1 MKTAR
6 MRMTAAVFV
15 LAMAGISNGA
25 LIAYYDFGT
34 TSPSP
39 ANQGTLGAV
48 ADGVLMNGATIVDI
62 DTTARGVEW
71 ALQLNNTT
79 GSSLADCQY
88 MNITNGDD
96 TWYDTAIPAG
106 SGARTYAAWVRMDT
120 STTQTWS
127 TILSKGFETAVNVAA
142 GTPSGNGMDQ
152 VVFSHQTGFASW
164 SPLKGTVS
172 VMSDWAWSHVVA
184 TIDGEDFKTGCLYIN
199 GVLQDSRQTWGAL
212 YQNDLDLLIGAEPN
226 RTAYQFGW
234 NGMIDDVRIYDEYL
248 DEYDVVNLFL
258 DTSPSV
264 NPWISIALDRV
275 EITGPEV
282 VAEGSQVQ
290 YTATAFIC
298 RMVPDWCFDIDVT
311 NHATWW
317 VEPDTFASI
326 DDGLLTVGNIDTPEI
341 ISIYA
346 ECTLGGVT
354 KVGELEVLCSNE
366 YHVDGVGGDNGNDG
380 LTRET
385 AFATIQ
391 KGIDT
396 AQDGQTVLVW
406 PGVYNEAATNGINFK
421 GKAITVK
428 SAADAAVLEVPGF
441 AAVTFALGEDEN
453 SVFSN
458 FVVRGSNIGIF
469 ALFADPTINNV
480 TVVDNNN
487 GAVAD
492 NAGPVISNS
501 IFWNNSN
508 GDLFDCTAQYSCIEE
523 TGVGVGNISSEPLFA
538 DWLNRDYHLKS
549 RNGRWDPVSET
560 WVKDDNTSPCIDA
573 GDPALDPM
581 DEPDP
586 CGGRINMGAYGGTAY
601 ASMTGIGEY
610 YVIEDFESYS
620 STTELKAKWDSAGGT
635 LGYFKL
641 NLEYPHSDLKCLR
654 LEYWTY
660 DSPYYCGVSRTETPW
675 IPADWTFA
683 GTAET
688 LSLWFSPGGSDPNL
702 SINGVDELY
711 VRLKDSSD
719 REATVQYTDNWPV
732 SNFDN
737 GGHQEWNIG
746 LQEFVDDNPAIDLTN
761 VKMLEMGVLDGLGN
775 PPAQTGDGYIY
786 FDDIRLYPRRCILK
800 YGQPEADLNDDCV
813 VDGIDLSIMAGDWL
827 DYDYNITA
835 VSVDPCDANLV
846 AHWKLDESDPC
857 TVAVDSSGNG
867 HHGTV
872 HGDVIWD
879 PNGKI
884 DGAIKIFDQ
893 WGSGDYIDCG
903 GGKNNGEPNTWAD
916 ITGEI
921 TVTAW
926 VKPDFQY
933 CWSNYDPIVGKG
945 SETSWDLKRGGS
957 QNPEP
962 TAVSFY
968 VDVPEVP
975 WYGVGGSTGLF
986 DDKWHHVAGVY
997 KIHQPGVSS
1006 EVQVYTDG
1014 AKEGSLACSGLPI
1027 GTCNWPVSIGNT
1039 LDRVMIMVSGWYG
1052 LIDDVRIYDR
1062 ALDHSEIVGIVKEA
1076 PLGPLASYE
1085 FEVETGGVTPDS
1097 SGGHD
1102 GTLVN
1107 GATIVYDADR
1117 DSNVLELDGVD
1128 AYVELA
1134 DSGHDLNE
1142 PNCTD
1147 EPANCTWADITGEFT
1162 FAAWVKP
1169 DISDSGNY
1177 RAVVFGKGDDG
1188 GYHRDY
1194 PSEPNRPRE
1203 GWSMLRLNS
1212 DNVVTAAVTSTP
1224 RNLTPVSGIV
1234 PNLIDVNVWDGKW
1247 HHIAATYGPFYL
1259 DLYIDGIKATEY
1271 WGFWEPT
1278 YPSTTNYP
1286 IWIGANVGEVLGGGA
1301 YADGYHGWKGRI
1313 DDVRIYDRALT
1324 EFEIGNVM
1332 GGADVY
1338 VPLTSLA
1345 NLYDEE
1351 LVNNKIIN
1359 FRDYQILADGW
1370 LEDET
1375 FPFGY

>member
-1 MKTAR
+1 MKAQKLMQT
-6 MRMTAAVFV
+6 TSAALIV
-15 LAMAGISNGA
+15 LAMAGITNGA

-34 TSPSP
+34 SSPTA
-39 ANQGTLGAV
+39 ANQGTAGTA
-48 ADGVLMNGATIVDI
+48 ADGVLMGGATIVDI
-62 DTTARGVEW
+62 DPDTHGTQW

-96 TWYDTAIPAG
+96 SWYDTAIPAG

-120 STTQTWS
+120 DTTQSWS
-127 TILSKGFETAVNVAA
+127 MFMSKGYETALALGC
-142 GTPSGNGMDQ
+142 GTPAGNGMDQ
-152 VVFSHQTGFASW
+152 VVFSYHTAFDAW

-172 VMSDWAWSHVVA
+172 VMSDVYWHHVVA
-184 TIDGEDFKTGCLYIN
+184 TIDGEDNKTGCLYIN
-199 GVLQDSRQTWGAL
+199 GILQDSRQTWGSLNA
-212 YQNDLDLLIGAEPN
+212 NDLDLLIGAEPN
-226 RTAYQFGW
+226 RTNYQFGW
-234 NGMIDDVRIYDEYL
+234 NGMIDEVRIYDEYL

-258 DTSPSV
+258 NTYSSI
-264 NPWISIALDRV
+264 NPLIYIALDRIEV
-275 EITGPEV
+275 TGPEV

-298 RMVPDWCFDIDVT
+298 SSMPYWCFDIDVT
-311 NHATWW
+311 DHASWW
-317 VEPDTFASI
+317 VVPDTFASI
-326 DDGLLTVGNIDTPEI
+326 DGGLLTVGNIDTPEN

-366 YHVDGVGGDNGNDG
+366 YHVDGVGGDNGNNG
-380 LTRET
+380 LTHET
-385 AFATIQ
+385 AFSTIQ

-406 PGVYNEAATNGINFK
+406 PGVYNETATDGINFDN
-421 GKAITVK
+421 KAITVK

-441 AAVTFALGEDEN
+441 AAVTFALGEDSN

-458 FVVRGSNIGIF
+458 FVVRGSDTGIF

-480 TVVDNNN
+480 TVVGNDN
-487 GAVAD
+487 GVIAD
-492 NAGPVISNS
+492 NAGPLITNS

-508 GDLFDCTAQYSCIEE
+508 GDLFGCTAQYSCIEE
-523 TGVGVGNISSEPLFA
+523 TGAGVGNISSDPLFA
-538 DWLNRDYHLKS
+538 DALNGDYHLKS

-560 WVKDDNTSPCIDA
+560 WATDDNTSPCIDA
-573 GDPALDPM
+573 GDPVFGAM

-601 ASMTGIGEY
+601 ASMTAIGEY
-610 YVIEDFESYS
+610 YVIEDFELYS
-620 STTELKAKWDSAGGT
+620 STEDLKAKWDSAGGT
-635 LGYFKL
+635 LDYFEI
-641 NLEYPHSDLKCLR
+641 NFYYPHSDFKCLS
-654 LEYWTY
+654 LEYYTY

-688 LSLWFSPGGSDPNL
+688 LSLWFSPGGDPNL
-702 SINGVDELY
+702 SMGGIDELY

-737 GGHQEWNIG
+737 GGYQEWNIG

-775 PPAQTGDGYIY
+775 PPAQMGWGFIY
-786 FDDIRLYPRRCILK
+786 FDDIRLYPRRCIVE
-800 YGQPEADLNDDCV
+800 YGQPDVDLNDDCV
-813 VDGIDLSIMAGDWL
+813 VDGVDLSIMADDWL
-827 DYDYNITA
+827 DYDYSITG
-835 VSVDPCDANLV
+835 VPVDPCDANLV
-846 AHWKLDESDPC
+846 AHWKLDGN
-857 TVAVDSSGNG
+857 ANDSGPGG

-884 DGAIKIFDQ
+884 DGAVELIDTMT
-893 WGSGDYIDCG
+893 GDYIDCG
-903 GGKNNGEPNTWAD
+903 GGKDEGEPNTWAD

-921 TVTAW
+921 TVMGWIKPKFDFAGFNRSSIVNKGLEAAW
-926 VKPDFQY
+926 ELHNSRGY
-933 CWSNYDPIVGKG
+933 G
-945 SETSWDLKRGGS
+945 EDLRS
-957 QNPEP
+957 
-962 TAVSFY
+962 VSFY
-968 VDVPEVP
+968 VDVPEVSR
-975 WYGVGGSTGLF
+975 YGVGGQTDIF
-986 DDKWHHVAGVY
+986 DLKWHHVAGVY
-997 KIHQPGVSS
+997 KIYEPGVSS
-1006 EVQVYTDG
+1006 EVIVYTDG
-1014 AKEGSLACSGLPI
+1014 AKEGILACSGSAI
-1027 GTCNWPVSIGNT
+1027 GTCDKDVIIGYTT
-1039 LDRVMIMVSGWYG
+1039 LLTVAHGWYG
-1052 LIDDVRIYDR
+1052 HIDDVRIYDR
-1062 ALDHSEIVGIVKEA
+1062 ALSHAEIFGIVKEA
-1076 PLGPLASYE
+1076 TVGPLASYE
-1085 FEVETGGVTPDS
+1085 FETETGGVTPDS

-1107 GATIVYDADR
+1107 GASIVYDADR
-1117 DSNVLELDGVD
+1117 DSNVLELNGIDQYVD
-1128 AYVELA
+1128 CGG
-1134 DSGHDLNE
+1134 GHDLNE

-1169 DISDSGNY
+1169 DLAGGNY
-1177 RAVVFGKGDDG
+1177 CGAVFSKGDYDG

-1194 PSEPNRPRE
+1194 PSEPNRNRE
-1203 GWSMLRLNS
+1203 GWMMQRRGWENEVTISMVGSANIAS
-1212 DNVVTAAVTSTP
+1212 SFTP
-1224 RNLTPVSGIV
+1224 LEGI
-1234 PNLIDVNVWDGKW
+1234 PQQLIDVNVWDGKW
-1247 HHIAATYGPFYL
+1247 HHIAAVYDDINYI
-1259 DLYIDGIKATEY
+1259 DLYVDGVLAAHHWAKSWVDPQTI
-1271 WGFWEPT
+1271 G
-1278 YPSTTNYP
+1278 TTNYP

-1324 EFEIGNVM
+1324 EFEIANVM
-1332 GGADVY
+1332 GGADLY

-1359 FRDYQILADGW
+1359 FLDYQILADGW

-1375 FPFGY
+1375 FPFNE